1 MDLSSALQAVAL
13 SDSGRVRNHN
23 EDAVLVDARLGLVIL
38 ADGMG
43 GYNAGEVASQLAISV
58 ASQEVA
64 RAFSALPPHEKVLGG
79 TVHAR
84 FALEEAV
91 ARANSAIFEAAQTKP
106 QYNGMGTTIVAVVF
120 YDNSMTVVHVGD
132 SRLYRLRDGVM
143 SQMTRD
149 HSLLQDQ
156 LDSGML
162 SAEEAR
168 RSANRNLVTK
178 ALGVEPAVEPGVS
191 DFETRSGDVYLLC
204 SDGLNDMLEDDEIA
218 RELGDG
224 SGPLDAM
231 AARLIQGANDHGGK
245 DNVSVILVRI
255 KRDYSAKRGVL
266 ARLTSLFG

>member
-1 MDLSSALQAVAL
+1 MDLSSALQIAAL
-13 SDSGRVRNHN
+13 SDSGRVRGHN

-43 GYNAGEVASQLAISV
+43 GYNAGEVASQLATSV
-58 ASQEVA
+58 VSQEVT
-64 RAFSALPPHEKVLGG
+64 RAFAALPPHEKVLGG

-91 ARANSAIFEAAQTKP
+91 ARANSAIFEAAQSKP

-132 SRLYRLRDGVM
+132 SRLYRMRDGVLA
-143 SQMTRD
+143 QMTRD

-156 LDSGML
+156 IDSGMINE
-162 SAEEAR
+162 EEAR

-178 ALGVEPAVEPGVS
+178 ALGVEPAVEPGVN
-191 DFETRSGDVYLLC
+191 DFDTLAGDIYLLC
-204 SDGLNDMLEDDEIA
+204 SDGLNDMLEDQEIA
-218 RELGDG
+218 QEMRDAGG
-224 SGPLDAM
+224 SLEDM
-231 AARLIQGANDHGGK
+231 TARLIQGANHRGGK
-245 DNVSVILVRI
+245 DNVSVVLVRI
-255 KRDYSAKRGVL
+255 KRDYSSKRGFF